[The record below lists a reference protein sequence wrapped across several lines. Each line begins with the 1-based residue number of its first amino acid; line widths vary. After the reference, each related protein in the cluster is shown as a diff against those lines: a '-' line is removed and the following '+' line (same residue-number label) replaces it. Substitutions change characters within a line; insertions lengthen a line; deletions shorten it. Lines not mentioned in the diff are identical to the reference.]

1 MLLFT
6 VAGTEKSAG
15 KGSRRADFFLTSDI
29 MSETTRFSIEER
41 RQQENNMI
49 FEEVLR
55 AVDEMTD
62 EERRRLQQ
70 HIDRLPKKST
80 QLTPKERM
88 RRLNA
93 AFDAMGEGM
102 SQAQLDEMTAAMTE
116 DYIEPW
122 DESVWTQ

>member
-1 MLLFT
+1 
-6 VAGTEKSAG
+6 
-15 KGSRRADFFLTSDI
+15 
-29 MSETTRFSIEER
+29 
-41 RQQENNMI
+41 MI

-55 AVDEMTD
+55 AVGEMTD

-70 HIDRLPKKST
+70 HIDRLPKQST
-80 QLTPKERM
+80 QLTQKERM

-93 AFDAMGEGM
+93 AFDAMGAGM

-122 DESVWTQ
+122 DESLWTQ